1 LDVKSADKPVHSYN
15 CYDVL
20 TNIGRNGGCESRLH
34 SNFLNDIVVL
44 IMIITRIDL
53 FLSGFCRKNVTI
65 KTEKTMKIVNAVSVL
80 GTGTLQE
87 H

>member
-1 LDVKSADKPVHSYN
+1 MFLQ
-15 CYDVL
+15 
-20 TNIGRNGGCESRLH
+20 IFGGTAVGVSLGYIPT
-34 SNFLNDIVVL
+34 SLNDIVVL

-65 KTEKTMKIVNAVSVL
+65 KSEKTMKIVNAVSVL